1 VADRQKRLA
10 MKPYKFQN
18 LQHITDD
25 DKEKWAS
32 FANDF
37 LELLDV
43 PETVLQ
49 KLVFGDKSTFHLNGC
64 VSTYNVCISCNVS
77 KNSDVSVEYVRDSLK
92 LNMFCVLSR
101 TKATGPFF
109 SSESKITGI
118 VYLDMG

>member
-25 DKEKWAS
+25 DKVKWAS

-43 PETVLQ
+43 PETVQ

-64 VSTYNVCISCNVS
+64 VSTYNVCIWGT
-77 KNSDVSVEYVRDSLK
+77 KNSDVSV
-92 LNMFCVLSR
+92 C
-101 TKATGPFF
+101 
-109 SSESKITGI
+109 
-118 VYLDMG
+118 